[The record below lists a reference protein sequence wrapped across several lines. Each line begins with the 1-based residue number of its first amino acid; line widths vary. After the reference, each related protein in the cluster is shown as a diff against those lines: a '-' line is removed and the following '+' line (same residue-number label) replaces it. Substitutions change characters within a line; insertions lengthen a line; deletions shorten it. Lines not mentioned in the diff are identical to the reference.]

1 MINRT
6 RGSSRQLLWAMSLS
20 LGMLLSACSWVPKG
34 ASQLDVGIEDRGV
47 ASWYGESFH
56 GKQAANGELFDM
68 KALTA
73 AHRTLPLGS
82 VVRVVNL
89 ANGKH
94 LHVRIT
100 DRGPY
105 VNGRILDLSRGA
117 AARLGMVEGGLSVVR
132 VQLVGERRP
141 VALLSSEAMGTVSVA
156 LILGL
161 EQAPSGAT
169 EPIPSAWGKSDPLL
183 VYPLQL
189 PPGDIWIQQRAR
201 RLTGMQAADQP
212 TVPKLQQSFSTSNV
226 WKEPTIVVGDEPQ
239 PGDVSGGPV
248 WVPTGASHLD
258 VGIQDRGVASWYGES
273 FHGNRQL
280 MGSCSIWWN

>member
-1 MINRT
+1 MISRT
-6 RGSSRQLLWAMSLS
+6 RGSSQLLFGAMSLS
-20 LGMLLSACSWVPKG
+20 LGMLLGACSWVPKG
-34 ASQLDVGIEDRGV
+34 TSQLDVGIEDRGV

-56 GKQAANGELFDM
+56 GKQAANGELFNM
-68 KALTA
+68 EALTA

-105 VNGRILDLSRGA
+105 VNSRILDLSRGA
-117 AARLGMVEGGLSVVR
+117 ATRLGMMEGGLSVVR

-141 VALLSSEAMGTVSVA
+141 AALLSSEAMETVSVA

-169 EPIPSAWGKSDPLL
+169 EPLPSVWEKSDPLL

-189 PPGDIWIQQRAR
+189 PPGDIWIQQRTR
-201 RLTGMQAADQP
+201 RLTGMQAADHTDRTEIA
-212 TVPKLQQSFSTSNV
+212 TVVFT
-226 WKEPTIVVGDEPQ
+226 
-239 PGDVSGGPV
+239 
-248 WVPTGASHLD
+248 
-258 VGIQDRGVASWYGES
+258 
-273 FHGNRQL
+273 
-280 MGSCSIWWN
+280 

>member
-1 MINRT
+1 MISRT
-6 RGSSRQLLWAMSLS
+6 RGSSRQLLGVMSLS

-56 GKQAANGELFDM
+56 GRQAANGELFDM
-68 KALTA
+68 EALTA

-105 VNGRILDLSRGA
+105 VNNRILDLSRGA
-117 AARLGMVEGGLSVVR
+117 AARLGMMEGGLSVVR

-141 VALLSSEAMGTVSVA
+141 AALLSSEAMETVSVA

-161 EQAPSGAT
+161 AHASSGAT
-169 EPIPSAWGKSDPLL
+169 EPFPSAWEKSDPLL
-183 VYPLQL
+183 VYPLRL
-189 PPGDIWIQQRAR
+189 LPGDIWIQQRAR
-201 RLTGMQAADQP
+201 RLTGMQAADHTDP
-212 TVPKLQQSFSTSNV
+212 SMDPA
-226 WKEPTIVVGDEPQ
+226 PD
-239 PGDVSGGPV
+239 SGV
-248 WVPTGASHLD
+248 
-258 VGIQDRGVASWYGES
+258 E
-273 FHGNRQL
+273 
-280 MGSCSIWWN
+280 

>member
-1 MINRT
+1 MINRSC
-6 RGSSRQLLWAMSLS
+6 GSSRQLLWAVSLG

-56 GKQAANGELFDM
+56 GKQAASGELFDM

-105 VNGRILDLSRGA
+105 VNNRILDLSRGA
-117 AARLGMVEGGLSVVR
+117 AARLGMMEGGLCVVR

-141 VALLSSEAMGTVSVA
+141 SALLSSEAMKTVSVA

-161 EQAPSGAT
+161 EQAPTGANQ
-169 EPIPSAWGKSDPLL
+169 PLPSTWEKLDPLL
-183 VYPLQL
+183 VYPLRL
-189 PPGDIWIQQRAR
+189 PPRDIWFQQRAR
-201 RLTGMQAADQP
+201 RLTGMQAADHTDNTEIA
-212 TVPKLQQSFSTSNV
+212 TVVFT
-226 WKEPTIVVGDEPQ
+226 
-239 PGDVSGGPV
+239 
-248 WVPTGASHLD
+248 
-258 VGIQDRGVASWYGES
+258 
-273 FHGNRQL
+273 
-280 MGSCSIWWN
+280 

>member
-1 MINRT
+1 MLSHSL
-6 RGSSRQLLWAMSLS
+6 GGSRQLLWVLGLS

-47 ASWYGESFH
+47 ASWYGKSFH

-89 ANGKH
+89 KNGKH
-94 LHVRIT
+94 AHVKIT

-105 VNGRILDLSRGA
+105 VKNRILDLSRGA
-117 AARLGMVEGGLSVVR
+117 AAQLGMMEGGLSVVR

-141 VALLSSEAMGTVSVA
+141 AALLSSKAMETASLAV
-156 LILGL
+156 ILGNR
-161 EQAPSGAT
+161 APSWGT
-169 EPIPSAWGKSDPLL
+169 ETSLSDWEKPASQLVNPLR
-183 VYPLQL
+183 P

-201 RLTGMQAADQP
+201 RLTSLQAPDNADHAEI
-212 TVPKLQQSFSTSNV
+212 TTA
-226 WKEPTIVVGDEPQ
+226 VVTGLPQ
-239 PGDVSGGPV
+239 PISLVAGCSFFERSCLFRERLTASPSCDLVSGLTRYAPRR
-248 WVPTGASHLD
+248 D
-258 VGIQDRGVASWYGES
+258 VTQPFQGKRHSYLV
-273 FHGNRQL
+273 
-280 MGSCSIWWN
+280 

>member
-1 MINRT
+1 MSLTSGNNQQ
-6 RGSSRQLLWAMSLS
+6 QLWVISLS
-20 LGMLLSACSWVPKG
+20 LGMLLSACSWVPTG
-34 ASQLDVGIEDRGV
+34 TSQLDVGIEDRGV

-68 KALTA
+68 EALTA

-105 VNGRILDLSRGA
+105 VNSRILDLSRGA
-117 AARLGMVEGGLSVVR
+117 AARLGMMEGGLSVVR

-141 VALLSSEAMGTVSVA
+141 AALLSSEAMETVSVA

-161 EQAPSGAT
+161 EQAPSGTT
-169 EPIPSAWGKSDPLL
+169 EPLPSAWEQLDPLL
-183 VYPLQL
+183 VYPHRL

-201 RLTGMQAADQP
+201 RLTGMQATDRTDP
-212 TVPKLQQSFSTSNV
+212 LITDS
-226 WKEPTIVVGDEPQ
+226 
-239 PGDVSGGPV
+239 DV
-248 WVPTGASHLD
+248 
-258 VGIQDRGVASWYGES
+258 
-273 FHGNRQL
+273 
-280 MGSCSIWWN
+280 

>member
-1 MINRT
+1 MTRRT
-6 RGSSRQLLWAMSLS
+6 HRSSQQLLWTMSLS

-68 KALTA
+68 EALTA

-105 VNGRILDLSRGA
+105 VNNRILDLSRGA
-117 AARLGMVEGGLSVVR
+117 AARLGMMEGGLSHVR

-141 VALLSSEAMGTVSVA
+141 AALLSSEAMETVSVA

-161 EQAPSGAT
+161 EKAPSGTT
-169 EPIPSAWGKSDPLL
+169 EPIPSPWEKPDPLMT
-183 VYPLQL
+183 YPLRL
-189 PPGDIWIQQRAR
+189 PPGDIWIQQRTR
-201 RLTGMQAADQP
+201 RLTGMQAADHTDRTEVA
-212 TVPKLQQSFSTSNV
+212 TVVFT
-226 WKEPTIVVGDEPQ
+226 
-239 PGDVSGGPV
+239 
-248 WVPTGASHLD
+248 
-258 VGIQDRGVASWYGES
+258 
-273 FHGNRQL
+273 
-280 MGSCSIWWN
+280 

>member
-1 MINRT
+1 MISRT

-20 LGMLLSACSWVPKG
+20 LGMLLSACSWVPTG

-56 GKQAANGELFDM
+56 GRQAANGELFDM
-68 KALTA
+68 EALTA

-105 VNGRILDLSRGA
+105 VHSRILDLSRGA
-117 AARLGMVEGGLSVVR
+117 AARLGMMEGGLSVVR

-141 VALLSSEAMGTVSVA
+141 AALLSSEAMETVSVA

-161 EQAPSGAT
+161 EHASSGAT
-169 EPIPSAWGKSDPLL
+169 EPFSSAWEKSDPLL
-183 VYPLQL
+183 VYPLRL
-189 PPGDIWIQQRAR
+189 LPGDIWIQQRAR
-201 RLTGMQAADQP
+201 RLTGMQAADHP
-212 TVPKLQQSFSTSNV
+212 DPSMD
-226 WKEPTIVVGDEPQ
+226 PAPD
-239 PGDVSGGPV
+239 SGV
-248 WVPTGASHLD
+248 
-258 VGIQDRGVASWYGES
+258 E
-273 FHGNRQL
+273 
-280 MGSCSIWWN
+280 